1 MRNWGMA
8 YVKWGLALD
17 EKRGPHT
24 GGCATCSP
32 LVTVNS
38 RSGATSVASRRRYE
52 AVDPEQRSPGT
63 SSTCLARNRGVPGCT
78 HSEHNP
84 AGTIFLRNVSRLAM
98 DAIDFYTLGHFSKF
112 VLSGA
117 IRIYS
122 SNANGIVSAAFV
134 NPDNSKALVVY
145 NDSSVNQT
153 FQVQWGTQ
161 SFVYTLPALA
171 GATFTWSGTQRGDYI
186 VNAKSQI
193 QASSFSSTSGPR
205 TTSLQTW
212 ALQTETTSDTNGGY
226 DVGHSDNDDYAVYK
240 NVDFGSGVS
249 GLKVRV
255 ALDRSGGS
263 GGTLEFHLAS
273 NSGTLVSSVA
283 IPVTG
288 GMADVAN
295 RIGKCLRCEQGSRC
309 LDRLQRDYQH
319 RKLELVP
326 VRLECSRFRT

>member
-1 MRNWGMA
+1 M
-8 YVKWGLALD
+8 
-17 EKRGPHT
+17 
-24 GGCATCSP
+24 
-32 LVTVNS
+32 
-38 RSGATSVASRRRYE
+38 
-52 AVDPEQRSPGT
+52 
-63 SSTCLARNRGVPGCT
+63 
-78 HSEHNP
+78 
-84 AGTIFLRNVSRLAM
+84 
-98 DAIDFYTLGHFSKF
+98 
-112 VLSGA
+112 
-117 IRIYS
+117 
-122 SNANGIVSAAFV
+122 SAAFV